1 MDPFIKNHEFN
12 YIKRCMKDLNN
23 SLGLCVDKDIIQANK
38 LYINQKIL
46 DNFSFLNLST
56 DQKDLF
62 DITKITE
69 QYHIDFYLE
78 KLLNY
83 VYERPNITNAQI
95 NRLFKKEKKFKLPD
109 EDTINLKSTYLG
121 WIDNQ
126 IRKLFIAYNLD
137 GNLLGMA
144 CRISNPEPKGS
155 HRCILCNHIGKENE
169 VAFVSPICKPSS
181 KDAYKSIGFD
191 ICLNSKECN
200 ERIVSISKLEE
211 LLKTVNNIK

>member
-1 MDPFIKNHEFN
+1 METFIKNHEFN

-23 SLGLCVDKDIIQANK
+23 SLVLCVDKDIIQANK

-46 DNFSFLNLST
+46 DKFSNLSKE
-56 DQKDLF
+56 QKNLL
-62 DITKITE
+62 DISKITE
-69 QYHIDFYLE
+69 QYQIDFYLE

-83 VYERPNITNAQI
+83 VYESPNITNAQI
-95 NRLFKKEKKFKLPD
+95 NRLFKKEKKFKLPS
-109 EDTINLKSTYLG
+109 EDIFNIKTTYLG

-137 GNLLGMA
+137 GNLVGMA
-144 CRISNPEPKGS
+144 CRISNPEPKSS
-155 HRCILCNHIGKENE
+155 HRCVLCNHIGKENE
-169 VAFVSPICKPSS
+169 VAFVSPICKQSS

-191 ICLNSKECN
+191 ICLNSKDCN
-200 ERIVSISKLEE
+200 ERIVSIDKLED

>member
-1 MDPFIKNHEFN
+1 MEPFIKNHEFN

-23 SLGLCVDKDIIQANK
+23 SLVLCVDKDIIQANK

-46 DNFSFLNLST
+46 DKFSNLSKE
-56 DQKDLF
+56 QKNLL
-62 DITKITE
+62 DISKITE
-69 QYHIDFYLE
+69 QYQIDFYLE

-83 VYERPNITNAQI
+83 VYESPNITNAQI
-95 NRLFKKEKKFKLPD
+95 NRLFKKEKKFKLPS
-109 EDTINLKSTYLG
+109 EDIFNIKTTYLG

-137 GNLLGMA
+137 GNLVGMA
-144 CRISNPEPKGS
+144 CRISNPEPKSS
-155 HRCILCNHIGKENE
+155 HRCVLCNHIGKENE
-169 VAFVSPICKPSS
+169 MAFVSPICKQSS

-191 ICLNSKECN
+191 ICLNSKDCN
-200 ERIVSISKLEE
+200 ERIVSIDKLED

>member
-1 MDPFIKNHEFN
+1 MEPFIKNHEFN

-23 SLGLCVDKDIIQANK
+23 SLVLCVDKDIIQANK

-46 DNFSFLNLST
+46 DKFSNLSKE
-56 DQKDLF
+56 QKNLL
-62 DITKITE
+62 DISKITE
-69 QYHIDFYLE
+69 QYQIDFYLE

-83 VYERPNITNAQI
+83 VYESPNITNARI
-95 NRLFKKEKKFKLPD
+95 NRLFKKEKKFKLPS
-109 EDTINLKSTYLG
+109 EDIFNIKTTYLG

-137 GNLLGMA
+137 GNLVGMA
-144 CRISNPEPKGS
+144 CRISNPEPKSS
-155 HRCILCNHIGKENE
+155 HRCVLCNHIGKENE
-169 VAFVSPICKPSS
+169 VAFVSPICKQSS

-191 ICLNSKECN
+191 ICLNSKDCN
-200 ERIVSISKLEE
+200 ERIVSIDKLED

>member
-1 MDPFIKNHEFN
+1 MEPFIKNHEFN

-23 SLGLCVDKDIIQANK
+23 SLVLCVDKDIIQANK

-46 DNFSFLNLST
+46 DKFSNLSKE
-56 DQKDLF
+56 QKNLL
-62 DITKITE
+62 DISKITE
-69 QYHIDFYLE
+69 QYQIDFYLE

-83 VYERPNITNAQI
+83 VYESPNITNAQI
-95 NRLFKKEKKFKLPD
+95 NRLFKKEKKFKLPG
-109 EDTINLKSTYLG
+109 EDILNSKSTYLG

-137 GNLLGMA
+137 GNLVGMA
-144 CRISNPEPKGS
+144 CRISNPEPKSS
-155 HRCILCNHIGKENE
+155 HRCVLCNHIGKENE
-169 VAFVSPICKPSS
+169 VAFVSPICKQSS

-191 ICLNSKECN
+191 ICLNSKDCN
-200 ERIVSISKLEE
+200 ERIVSIDKLED

>member
-1 MDPFIKNHEFN
+1 MEPFIRNHEFN

-23 SLGLCVDKDIIQANK
+23 SFVLCVDKDIIQANK

-46 DNFSFLNLST
+46 DNFSVLSKE
-56 DQKDLF
+56 QKDLL

-69 QYHIDFYLE
+69 QYHIDSYLE

-83 VYERPNITNAQI
+83 VYEGPNITSAQI

-109 EDTINLKSTYLG
+109 KDNIISKSTYLG

-144 CRISNPEPKGS
+144 CRISNPEPKSS

-169 VAFVSPICKPSS
+169 VAFVSPICKPLS
-181 KDAYKSIGFD
+181 KDAYKSLGFD
-191 ICLNSKECN
+191 ICLNSKDCN
-200 ERIVSISKLEE
+200 ERIISVDKLED
-211 LLKTVNNIK
+211 LLKTVNNI

>member
-1 MDPFIKNHEFN
+1 MEPFIKNHEFN

-23 SLGLCVDKDIIQANK
+23 SLVLCVDKDIIQANK

-46 DNFSFLNLST
+46 DKFSNLSKE
-56 DQKDLF
+56 QKNLL
-62 DITKITE
+62 DISKITE
-69 QYHIDFYLE
+69 QYQIDFYLE

-83 VYERPNITNAQI
+83 VYESPNITNAQI
-95 NRLFKKEKKFKLPD
+95 NRLFKKEKKFKLPS
-109 EDTINLKSTYLG
+109 EDIFNIKTTYLG

-137 GNLLGMA
+137 GNLVGMA
-144 CRISNPEPKGS
+144 CRISNPEPKSS
-155 HRCILCNHIGKENE
+155 HRCVLCNHIGKENE
-169 VAFVSPICKPSS
+169 VAFVSPICKQSS

-191 ICLNSKECN
+191 ICLNSKDCN
-200 ERIVSISKLEE
+200 ERIVSIDKLED

>member
-1 MDPFIKNHEFN
+1 MEPFIKNHEFN

-23 SLGLCVDKDIIQANK
+23 SLVSCVDKDIIQANK

-46 DNFSFLNLST
+46 DKFSNLSKE
-56 DQKDLF
+56 QKNLL
-62 DITKITE
+62 DISKITE
-69 QYHIDFYLE
+69 QYQIDFYLE

-83 VYERPNITNAQI
+83 VYESPNITNAQI
-95 NRLFKKEKKFKLPD
+95 NRLFKKEKKFKLPS
-109 EDTINLKSTYLG
+109 EDIFNIKTTYLG

-137 GNLLGMA
+137 GNLVGMA
-144 CRISNPEPKGS
+144 CRISNPEPKSS
-155 HRCILCNHIGKENE
+155 HRCVLCNHIGKENE
-169 VAFVSPICKPSS
+169 VAFVSPICKQSS

-191 ICLNSKECN
+191 ICLNSKDCN
-200 ERIVSISKLEE
+200 ERIVSIDKLED